1 MQIIQFLIGNYW
13 LRILTYFIL
22 SFFLYLALSQVLGL
36 VGFPRTIYPWTPA
49 LIAATLLVY
58 SLSNTPDLKKF
69 FFLETNSLK
78 LSLLSIALVV
88 ANFALIILFAIGF
101 GAKYSVDFNAFSLTG
116 AFNFLLQTMITA
128 ANEELVFRGV
138 LFLSLIFLLGN
149 AKAVVFTSIIFAGV
163 HLANPNISTAGVVN
177 IFIAGVA
184 FSSIALITKSLFP
197 VFVFH
202 FFWNFLEYMAIGS
215 PVSGVTFPTQ
225 PIGHLELTNLG
236 ETTKFFTG
244 GYFGIEEGFITTIL
258 LIVNIYFFKFVTD
271 KFNLIAVESNS
282 ALLRSKIIYS
292 EQFNKI

>member
-1 MQIIQFLIGNYW
+1 M
-13 LRILTYFIL
+13 
-22 SFFLYLALSQVLGL
+22 YLAISQALIL
-36 VGFPRTIYPWTPA
+36 VGFEKSIYTWTFA
-49 LIAATLLVY
+49 LFAATLLIY
-58 SLSNTPDLKKF
+58 SQTNTPDLKKF

-78 LSLLSIALVV
+78 LSLLSIALVIV
-88 ANFALIILFAIGF
+88 NFAFIILFAVIF
-101 GAKYSVDFNAFSLTG
+101 GAKYSLDFNALSIVG
-116 AFNFLLQTMITA
+116 ASKFLLQTIIMA
-128 ANEELVFRGV
+128 ANEELVFRGL

-163 HLANPNISTAGVVN
+163 HLANPNVSTAGVLN

-215 PVSGVTFPTQ
+215 PVSGVIFPTQ
-225 PIGHLELTNLG
+225 PIGHLELTKLS

-258 LIVNIYFFKFVTD
+258 LIVNIYFFKFVTY